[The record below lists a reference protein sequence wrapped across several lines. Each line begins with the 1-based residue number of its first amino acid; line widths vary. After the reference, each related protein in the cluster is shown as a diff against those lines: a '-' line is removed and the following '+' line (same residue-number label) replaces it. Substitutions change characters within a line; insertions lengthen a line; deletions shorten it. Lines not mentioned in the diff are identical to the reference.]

1 MDDIAI
7 IRGGGDI
14 ATGVAHRLH
23 RSGFKVLIVEI
34 EKPTVIRRTVSF
46 AQAVFQHSTEVEGV
60 RAIKASNIEDI
71 YKCWEERSIPII
83 IDEKLNILKEI
94 KADIL
99 VDGILAKENLGT
111 SRDLAPITIALGPGF
126 EAGVDVDVVIETKR
140 GHYLGSLIFEGF
152 AEPNSGI
159 PGIINGFGK
168 ERVIKSPADGVI
180 RHICRIGDLV
190 KKEEIIAYV
199 NEVPVKAT
207 IDGVLRGL
215 IMEELEVWKDLK
227 IADVDPRGIKEYCNS
242 ISEKARAVGGGV
254 LEAILYLKYFSP
266 KILLP

>member
-1 MDDIAI
+1 MEDVVV

-23 RSGFKVLIVEI
+23 RSGFKVLLLEI

-46 AQAVFQHSTEVEGV
+46 AQAIFDGQTTVEDTK
-60 RAIKASNIEDI
+60 AIKVNNIEDI
-71 YKCWEERSIPII
+71 YKCWADNNIPIMV
-83 IDEKLNILKEI
+83 DEKLEVLKEI

-111 SRDLAPITIALGPGF
+111 SKNLAPITIALGPGF
-126 EAGVDVDVVIETKR
+126 EAGVDVDVVIETNR

-168 ERVIKSPADGVI
+168 ERVIKSPAHGIVKNI
-180 RHICRIGDLV
+180 SKISDLV
-190 KKEEIIAYV
+190 KAGDTIAYV
-199 NEVPVKAT
+199 DDVPVKAP

-215 IMEELEVWKDLK
+215 IIEGLEVNEGLK
-227 IADVDPRGIKEYCNS
+227 MADVDPRGIKEYCNS
-242 ISEKARAVGGGV
+242 ISEKARAIGGGV
-254 LEAILYLKYFSP
+254 LEAILFLKTRR
-266 KILLP
+266 KDA